1 MTEAATSSAPTPFVF
16 EERVRFGH
24 LDALRHLNNVE
35 YLRFFETA
43 RVEYLGR
50 LLPSHDIMDDPE
62 RAGLILAETQIEYKA
77 PGRFDDV
84 IRIALQ
90 PERLRR
96 SSFRIF
102 FEMRADPG
110 DRLLARG
117 YSVSVGYD
125 YAAGRPAPLP
135 PETVKILRAAGAE
148 EEGGEP

>member
-1 MTEAATSSAPTPFVF
+1 MTEAVTPSAPTPFVF

-62 RAGLILAETQIEYKA
+62 NAGLILAETHIDYKS

-84 IRIALQ
+84 VRVALL
-90 PERLRR
+90 PECLRR
-96 SSFRIF
+96 SSFRIS

-125 YAAGRPAPLP
+125 YQAGRAAPLP
-135 PETVKILRAAGAE
+135 AETVEILRAAGARE
-148 EEGGEP
+148 EET